1 MWVEFIYKS
10 FKRVIYFP
18 IVLQKV
24 GNLEFLERG
33 ESQERGG
40 WTRKGGGDMDPLTNY
55 AKYELTDICI
65 LYTDPQ
71 LITVVITLLRTTTA
85 KKNFLYYP
93 LMGLHFWPWSFHQEG
108 QGFHLVREVREF
120 VRGSGKVREIWN
132 FLEKVW
138 ESQGRKFLSMQSSN
152 F

>member
-33 ESQERGG
+33 ESQERGVELE
-40 WTRKGGGDMDPLTNY
+40 KGGGSMDPLTNY

-85 KKNFLYYP
+85 KNNFLYYP
-93 LMGLHFWPWSFHQEG
+93 LMGLRF
-108 QGFHLVREVREF
+108 
-120 VRGSGKVREIWN
+120 
-132 FLEKVW
+132 
-138 ESQGRKFLSMQSSN
+138 
-152 F
+152 